1 MTKIGFIGESFVMDI
16 HKSYTFNPIHE
27 RAPVMSF
34 IFQLKIGN

>member
-1 MTKIGFIGESFVMDI
+1 MDI
-16 HKSYTFNPIHE
+16 LKSYIFNPIDE